1 MPGAG
6 CALLV
11 MLHGCG
17 QDPDDFAAGT
27 RMNEHADREGF
38 LVVYPA
44 QAVAANAAGC
54 WNWFDEAH
62 QRRDRG
68 EPALIAGITRQ
79 VAAQFTADP
88 RRIHVGGMSAG
99 AAMAV
104 ILGATHPELFAGV
117 GAHSGLPYRA
127 ARDAASA
134 FAAMRQGVATAA
146 TAAAAVPVPTI
157 VFHGD
162 DDPIVDAANGRRI
175 AEQAVSL
182 LNVDGHGTLEA
193 EVRAPPAANGREY
206 TVTAYR
212 RATAP
217 PSAAAPPA
225 VEHWAVHGAGHAWSG
240 GSSHGSFTDPSG
252 PDASAEMIRFF
263 HAHPHA

>member
-175 AEQAVSL
+175 AEQAVSHL
-182 LNVDGHGTLEA
+182 SDAIVTP
-193 EVRAPPAANGREY
+193 APH
-206 TVTAYR
+206 
-212 RATAP
+212 RATHERART
-217 PSAAAPPA
+217 
-225 VEHWAVHGAGHAWSG
+225 G
-240 GSSHGSFTDPSG
+240 
-252 PDASAEMIRFF
+252 
-263 HAHPHA
+263 